1 MPAKSYREAIFLQ
14 INLPK
19 LLNSKK
25 LANSYGLSN
34 FEKGYLVF
42 SPLKTKILLLGH
54 ELLVL
59 YKRDVSL

>member
-14 INLPK
+14 ITLPK

-34 FEKGYLVF
+34 FEKGYPVF
-42 SPLKTKILLLGH
+42 SPLKTKILC
-54 ELLVL
+54 
-59 YKRDVSL
+59 